1 MQVTRQPDNDSC
13 GVIVLKCIEQVL
25 KFACRFDF
33 NFNALVHICEGDIQ
47 YLSKPADIASFRQ
60 HVGSLLNA
68 MYLSALRYETD
79 CEGMIILFATSDSFQ
94 LLMYS
99 MRSGSDNVE
108 STEARFPPTASH
120 QLSRPVSEMSTA
132 GKTYTVSRLPSH
144 LESSDMQVV
153 LSSEAYS
160 PLDCVTPTG
169 VKGTYNFQDNVYRFQ
184 WK

>member
-1 MQVTRQPDNDSC
+1 
-13 GVIVLKCIEQVL
+13 
-25 KFACRFDF
+25 
-33 NFNALVHICEGDIQ
+33 
-47 YLSKPADIASFRQ
+47 
-60 HVGSLLNA
+60 
-68 MYLSALRYETD
+68 
-79 CEGMIILFATSDSFQ
+79 
-94 LLMYS
+94 MYS

-108 STEARFPPTASH
+108 STESRLTPTASH